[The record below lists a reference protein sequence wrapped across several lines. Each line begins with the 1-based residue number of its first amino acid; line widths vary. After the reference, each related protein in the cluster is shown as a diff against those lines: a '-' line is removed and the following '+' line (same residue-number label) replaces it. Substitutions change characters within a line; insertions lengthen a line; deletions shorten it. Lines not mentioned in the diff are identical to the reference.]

1 MAHRPRIF
9 LSHSKKDALF
19 VERLANDLRVSFVDV
34 WYDDWEIPPGDSL
47 RKRIFTEGI
56 PDSDMFFVYLTPNSL
71 ASYWCERELDAAFVQ
86 EVERR
91 GGNLSLF
98 VDSDDTRSRLT
109 PDLRALRIPTLDEG
123 SYERSLRLILSGAWR
138 AFALQ
143 QVTFASEKSQL
154 RIAEAE
160 KRIAELELSIE
171 RLKAHD
177 TADSATVIATLAS
190 KLYAHDETRYTLLEL
205 FHHLANALGS
215 GTTNDGV
222 RYRLNKLFGLSNEI
236 FKGIGSETEFTVADI
251 LGPLIIHRLVN
262 VQPPS
267 GEWGETFYLTDDG
280 KDLVREL
287 ENTTA

>member
-9 LSHSKKDALF
+9 LSHSKKDAPF
-19 VERLANDLRVSFVDV
+19 IERLANDLRLSLVDV

-56 PDSDMFFVYLTPNSL
+56 PDSDLFFVYLTPHSL

-109 PDLRALRIPTLDEG
+109 PDLRALRVPTLDEE

-143 QVTFASEKSQL
+143 QVTLALEKSQL

-177 TADSATVIATLAS
+177 TADSATVVATLKS
-190 KLYAHDETRYTLLEL
+190 KSYSHGVNRYTLLEL
-205 FHHLANALGS
+205 FRLLANNFGS
-215 GTTNDGV
+215 GTTDDGV
-222 RYRLNKLFGLSNEI
+222 RHRLNKLFGLSNEI
-236 FKGIGSETEFTVADI
+236 FKGIGRETEFTVADV
-251 LGPLIIHRLVN
+251 LGPLIIHRLVD
-262 VQPPS
+262 VQPAS
-267 GEWGETFYLTDDG
+267 GEWQEIFYLTDDG
-280 KDLVREL
+280 KDLAREL
-287 ENTTA
+287 GEATL